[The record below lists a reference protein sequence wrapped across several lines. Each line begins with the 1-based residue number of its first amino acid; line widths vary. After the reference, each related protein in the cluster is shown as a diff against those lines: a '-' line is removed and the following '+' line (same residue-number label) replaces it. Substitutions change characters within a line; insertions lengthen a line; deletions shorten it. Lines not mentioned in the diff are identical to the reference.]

1 MKLCRE
7 KFSFVIKQKNPSIS
21 PDEIIYPI
29 PVELSLDK
37 VKMNLKGHTRHS
49 DKLCLSYQANFP
61 LGEVL
66 RQTVHE
72 IIAGHR
78 SLSGTIS
85 RVTDRIRLLLVTMT
99 GWFSNFNSLP

>member
-1 MKLCRE
+1 MGIPYWMKLCRE
-7 KFSFVIKQKNPSIS
+7 KFSFVTKQKNPSIS

-66 RQTVHE
+66 RQTKFS
-72 IIAGHR
+72 
-78 SLSGTIS
+78 SLLKMTILFKNKVIYS
-85 RVTDRIRLLLVTMT
+85 QLL
-99 GWFSNFNSLP
+99 FC